1 MARGFRFFTRK
12 EGIFMEQYS
21 ISLEQIITE
30 FNLEETY
37 LPFSAAEIL
46 ITSPELNRPG
56 LPLCGY
62 FELFDPDRIQ
72 IFGLTEMR
80 FLEETPIP

>member
-1 MARGFRFFTRK
+1 MAWT
-12 EGIFMEQYS
+12 
-21 ISLEQIITE
+21 
-30 FNLEETY
+30 

-62 FELFDPDRIQ
+62 FELFDHDRIQ

-80 FLEETPIP
+80 FLEEKLAEEGIEV